1 MKAVNFHHS
10 RLQISG
16 FRSQQNK
23 QADDTKNE
31 YSEPFKT
38 NIDEETK
45 PSKHHQGELSVA
57 SLKKIQNK
65 WVVKTTANTM
75 KQKPSKG
82 IGGVR
87 EARTLDLRISRS
99 YETYALANCA
109 TTPRCELDASFI

>member
-1 MKAVNFHHS
+1 MFCALCSTQVMVGVIRRTFLLLNPASKLIGVRHFCHVSLKMKAVNFHHS

-23 QADDTKNE
+23 QADDTKEE

-57 SLKKIQNK
+57 HL
-65 WVVKTTANTM
+65 
-75 KQKPSKG
+75 
-82 IGGVR
+82 
-87 EARTLDLRISRS
+87 
-99 YETYALANCA
+99 
-109 TTPRCELDASFI
+109 